1 MTFLP
6 NHEQRG
12 VGSGGFRLE
21 PQCSVSLPDK
31 VFTCVCCFIVFN
43 IMDLAGRGAPS
54 LVQWVSLED
63 LPVSAPVPT
72 R

>member
-12 VGSGGFRLE
+12 EGFGFTLTDGG
-21 PQCSVSLPDK
+21 SVSLPGK
-31 VFTCVCCFIVFN
+31 VFTCVCSFVVFN

-63 LPVSAPVPT
+63 LPVSAPVPN